1 MMSIV
6 KNDYGVEIDYDAA
19 TSLMDNN
26 IRERLHRELA
36 PCTNQAFF
44 DAYCVEHRKK
54 YGKVFEFAKKNPV
67 V

>member
-19 TSLMDNN
+19 VSLMDND

-36 PCTNQAFF
+36 PCSTQSFF
-44 DAYCVEHRKK
+44 DAYCDEHKREF
-54 YGKVFEFAKKNPV
+54 GEDFEFAKKNPV